1 MGLPAIKQ
9 SPCPAE
15 YQVNRAF
22 LGEGKIECQAEKIG
36 EFEGGKWGVVPVG
49 CGPQWGVSG
58 TCGLLSEPA
67 AEAGMLGPDGKGL
80 S

>member
-1 MGLPAIKQ
+1 MNIC
-9 SPCPAE
+9 SH
-15 YQVNRAF
+15 
-22 LGEGKIECQAEKIG
+22 
-36 EFEGGKWGVVPVG
+36 WGVVPVA

-58 TCGLLSEPA
+58 TSGLLSEPG